1 MLNQAAP
8 GQNLNRVVPS
18 KGKVVVSYDFTKT
31 KHGHV
36 TDKSGNHFEGSAKN
50 VKFSDSGATF
60 EGSSKSY
67 ITTPIGSMGPPYT
80 LSFTVNPSSLSG
92 VLFSGTDSVLLANDL
107 TWNVTG
113 QLYSLNYSLPLH
125 KATKVKIQATR
136 EFTYAYID
144 QEKTPRYWYT
154 VLDIWGDYMQTA
166 NMSFAAPIQKIGAG
180 FKGTISNV
188 QLSQG
193 A

>member
-1 MLNQAAP
+1 LNQAAP

-18 KGKVVVSYDFTKT
+18 KGKVVVSYDFKKT

-80 LSFTVNPSSLSG
+80 LSFTVNPSCFQ
-92 VLFSGTDSVLLANDL
+92 VLIQYYWPMILHGMLQDSF
-107 TWNVTG
+107 
-113 QLYSLNYSLPLH
+113 
-125 KATKVKIQATR
+125 IR
-136 EFTYAYID
+136 
-144 QEKTPRYWYT
+144 
-154 VLDIWGDYMQTA
+154 
-166 NMSFAAPIQKIGAG
+166 
-180 FKGTISNV
+180 
-188 QLSQG
+188 
-193 A
+193 

>member
-1 MLNQAAP
+1 M
-8 GQNLNRVVPS
+8 NRVVPS
-18 KGKVVVSYDFTKT
+18 KGKVVVSYDFKKT

-136 EFTYAYID
+136 EFTYAYIG